1 VRAGDESVA
10 GPRATLGTGT
20 MESAEQCSE
29 CQTAISPGARF
40 CVACGHEIVP
50 TSRTSERR
58 HLTVLFCD
66 LVGSTELSQRL
77 DPEDLRDLLRSY
89 QRVCREAVGRYEGHI
104 FQFWGDG
111 ALIYFGYPVA
121 HEDDPVRAVNAALR
135 ILESVTL
142 VNEGIGK
149 RLSAELH
156 LRAGIH
162 TGIVVVGEIVPG
174 GKDVAVGET
183 VNRAQRIQSS
193 AEVDTVALSATTA
206 RLVHG
211 HFELE
216 RREPQVLKGF
226 ARPEELFQVVRPTG
240 ARTKFEAATR
250 RGLTPYVG
258 REEES
263 TALHAL
269 WAEVRAGR
277 DRAVVVRGEA
287 GIGKSRIVHQ
297 FRTATLE
304 HPARVLECICSP
316 LAQATALSPIATMLE
331 GVVTDFAKMHPDLH
345 TRTEVLARMVG
356 EHSRFGSDAFP
367 LIAALL
373 SYRGADEAS
382 IAEMSPQRR
391 RARTLEILRD
401 WLGWTAERI
410 PTALLVED
418 VHWAD
423 PSTLELLDLLV
434 AEPPGGRTLV
444 CMTARPEFVARWG
457 AAAVR
462 TIELHRMNVDEVEAV
477 TTHVAG
483 GRRLPFQVVQKIAER
498 SEGVPLFVEE
508 MTKALLE
515 GLRTEPNGHDAHGH
529 AHQEYDTHLLP
540 STVQASLV
548 ARFERLGESRAVAQ
562 LGATIGRSF
571 TYRLVRAVADL
582 PDDKLRDQLDRLCR
596 TELAFADGDFPHT
609 VYTFKHALIQD
620 ALYETLLRTDRQRL
634 HERVFAKLNENFP
647 DIVEAQ
653 PEVAAYHA
661 ENAGLRDLAV
671 PLLKHAGMRALGRTA
686 MAEAVRHLGHAL
698 HVVQSFD
705 EPARSKA
712 ETELEAV
719 LGPAYMAT
727 LGWAAPEVE
736 RSTARLRDLATAQ
749 GDGKLLFQ
757 AMWGLWTVH
766 FLRGELDRALEIAHE
781 VLGMA
786 NEMDDAV
793 LRFGGYHAVGYTH
806 YYRGEFDEALRRAS
820 QGLEHFDFERE
831 KVTAAVFQLSL
842 SAAMLCFR
850 AQAQQITGLG
860 DQASATLRQWRAL
873 LAELKHTPSSAYSLC
888 QQCFLAWLADDLD
901 QVEVLAAESRSLSV
915 AEGFNL
921 WVPLADIFIAWAEA
935 RRGRNPAE
943 AVEKIETALRTVHA
957 GRTYVVESE
966 VASIH
971 AEALLLAGRPERVR
985 GVAEA
990 ALAIVKAGKQRN
1002 CEAELYR
1009 LQGAAEEA
1017 MGNPVK
1023 AAAFYRTGIETARG
1037 MGALLLEL
1045 RSALALAKLARGQ
1058 GARGSLGILGP
1069 IDEVTELRAVLA
1081 RFTEGFEQSDCKRA
1095 VAFLQTVEACETRET
1110 SET

>member
-1 VRAGDESVA
+1 
-10 GPRATLGTGT
+10 

-40 CVACGHEIVP
+40 CVACGHEVVP

-135 ILESVTL
+135 ILESVSL

-174 GKDVAVGET
+174 GKDVAIGET
-183 VNRAQRIQSS
+183 VNRAARIQSS
-193 AEVDTVALSATTA
+193 ADVDTVALSATTA

-216 RREPQVLKGF
+216 RREPQMLKGF

-240 ARTKFEAATR
+240 ARTKFEAAAR

-263 TALHAL
+263 TALHGL
-269 WAEVRAGR
+269 WGEVRAGA
-277 DRAVVVRGEA
+277 DRVVVVRGEA

-304 HPARVLECICSP
+304 HPARILECICSP

-331 GVVTDFAKMHPDLH
+331 GFVTEFAKMHPNLH
-345 TRTEVLARMVG
+345 TRTDVLARMIG
-356 EHSRFGSDAFP
+356 EHSRFGPDALP
-367 LIAALL
+367 LMAALL

-382 IAEMSPQRR
+382 IVEMSPQRR

-423 PSTLELLDLLV
+423 PSTLDLLDLLV
-434 AEPPGGRTLV
+434 TEPPGGRTLV
-444 CMTARPEFVARWG
+444 CMTARPEFVVRWSPG
-457 AAAVR
+457 AVR
-462 TIELHRMNVDEVEAV
+462 TIELHRMNVDEVAAV
-477 TTHVAG
+477 TTHVAAG
-483 GRRLPFQVVQKIAER
+483 HRLPFQLVQKIAER

-515 GLRTEPNGHDAHGH
+515 GLHTETNG
-529 AHQEYDTHLLP
+529 YDTHRLNDAHLLP
-540 STVQASLV
+540 PTVQASLV

-571 TYRLVRAVADL
+571 TYRLMRAVAEL
-582 PDDKLRDQLDRLCR
+582 PDEKLREQLDQLCR
-596 TELAFADGDFPHT
+596 TELAFGDGELPHT

-671 PLLKHAGMRALGRTA
+671 PLLQQAGMRALGRTA

-712 ETELEAV
+712 ETELQAV

-766 FLRGELDRALEIAHE
+766 FLRGELDHALEIAHE

-793 LRFGGYHAVGYTH
+793 LRFGGYHSVGYTH
-806 YYRGEFDEALRRAS
+806 YYRGEFDEALRRAD

-831 KVTAAVFQLSL
+831 KVTAVVFQLSL

-860 DQASATLRQWRAL
+860 DQASATLRRWCAL
-873 LAELKHTPSSAYSLC
+873 LADLKHTPSSAYSLC

-935 RRGRNPAE
+935 RRGRNPAD
-943 AVEKIETALRTVHA
+943 AVEKIEAALRTVHA

-971 AEALLLAGRPERVR
+971 AEVLLLAGRPERVR

-1002 CEAELYR
+1002 CEPELHR

-1017 MGNPVK
+1017 TGDAVK
-1023 AAAFYRTGIETARG
+1023 AAAFYRSGIETARA

-1045 RSALALAKLARGQ
+1045 RSALALAKLTRGHTEL
-1058 GARGSLGILGP
+1058 A
-1069 IDEVTELRAVLA
+1069 ELRAVFG
-1081 RFTEGFEQSDCKRA
+1081 RFTEGFEQSDCKKA
-1095 VAFLQTVEACETRET
+1095 VAFLQTVDAQ
-1110 SET
+1110 

>member
-1 VRAGDESVA
+1 M
-10 GPRATLGTGT
+10 GTGT

-40 CVACGHEIVP
+40 CATCGHEFVP

-89 QRVCREAVGRYEGHI
+89 QRVCRDAVTRYEGHL

-135 ILESVTL
+135 ILESVML

-149 RLSAELH
+149 RLRAELH

-183 VNRAQRIQSS
+183 VNRAARIQSS
-193 AEVDTVALSATTA
+193 ADVDTVALSATTA

-216 RREPQVLKGF
+216 RREPQMLKGF

-240 ARTKFEAATR
+240 ARTKFEAAAR

-258 REEES
+258 REAES

-269 WAEVRAGR
+269 WDEVRAGG

-304 HPARVLECICSP
+304 HPARILECICSP

-331 GVVTDFAKMHPDLH
+331 GVVTEFAKAHPNLL
-345 TRTEVLARMVG
+345 TRLDVLARMLG
-356 EHSRFGSDAFP
+356 EHSRFGPDALP

-373 SYRGADEAS
+373 SYRGADESS

-391 RARTLEILRD
+391 RARTLEILRE
-401 WLGWTAERI
+401 WLAWTAERI

-418 VHWAD
+418 LHWAD
-423 PSTLELLDLLV
+423 PSTLDLLDLFV
-434 AEPPGGRTLV
+434 TVPPGGRTFV
-444 CMTARPEFVARWG
+444 CMTARPEFMPRWSAPG
-457 AAAVR
+457 VQ
-462 TIELHRMNVDEVEAV
+462 TIDLHRMTVDEVEAV

-483 GRRLPFQVVQKIAER
+483 GHRLPFQLVQKIAER

-515 GLRTEPNGHDAHGH
+515 SQRAETKGYE
-529 AHQEYDTHLLP
+529 AHQTYDAHLLP

-571 TYRLVRAVADL
+571 TYRLVRTVADL
-582 PDDKLRDQLDRLCR
+582 PDDKLREQLDRLCR
-596 TELAFADGDFPHT
+596 TELAFADGELPNT
-609 VYTFKHALIQD
+609 IYTFKHALIQD

-634 HERVFAKLNENFP
+634 HERVFAKLNEDFP

-661 ENAGLRDLAV
+661 ENAGLRDVAV
-671 PLLKHAGMRALGRTA
+671 PLLKQAGMRALGRTA
-686 MAEAVRHLGHAL
+686 MAEAVRHLSHAL
-698 HVVQSFD
+698 QLVETFD
-705 EPARSKA
+705 EPSRSTG
-712 ETELEAV
+712 ETELQAV

-757 AMWGLWTVH
+757 AIWGLWTVH
-766 FLRGELDRALEIAHE
+766 FLRGELDRALEIAHQ
-781 VLGMA
+781 VLDMA
-786 NEMDDAV
+786 NDMDDAV
-793 LRFGGYHAVGYTH
+793 LRFGGYHSVGYTH
-806 YYRGEFDEALRRAS
+806 YYRGEFDEALRRAD

-860 DQASATLRQWRAL
+860 NQASATLRRWRGL
-873 LAELKHTPSSAYSLC
+873 LADLKHTPSSAYSLT

-901 QVEVLAAESRSLSV
+901 QVEILAGESRSLSV

-935 RRGRNPAE
+935 RRGKNPAA
-943 AVEKIETALRTVHA
+943 AVEKIEAALRTVHA

-971 AEALLLAGRPERVR
+971 AEALILAGRPERVR
-985 GVAEA
+985 EVAEA
-990 ALAIVKAGKQRN
+990 ALAIVRAGKQRN

-1009 LQGAAEEA
+1009 WQGAAEQRLGKTSA
-1017 MGNPVK
+1017 
-1023 AAAFYRTGIETARG
+1023 AAAFYRKGIDTARS

-1045 RSALALAKLARGQ
+1045 RSAHALAEL
-1058 GARGSLGILGP
+1058 SPGP
-1069 IDEVTELRAVLA
+1069 EEVAELRAVFA
-1081 RFTEGFEQSDCKRA
+1081 RVAEGFEQSDCKKA
-1095 VAFLQTVEACETRET
+1095 VAFLKRFETVEGSA
-1110 SET
+1110 SE